1 LAESLLEE
9 QHMERPPETETIAF
23 DPFADHTE
31 VPYDLF
37 ASLRETCP
45 VSRTPLGPFF
55 VTRYDDVVA
64 GFRDWRAF
72 PSAGGMRLPG
82 FDVPE
87 EERILSELDG
97 ARHQRRRKLMM
108 SALAPP
114 TIRAAEPYI
123 ERISKELIGSVL
135 EKGRADLVSEF
146 TGPLPGSVIA
156 HLIGIPVEDQD
167 RFRQW
172 SDDVIADHEFITTN
186 RNARGVGLK
195 AAHPEFADYID
206 EQVAVRRSMEN
217 PPDDFVT
224 RAMNAEEDGDRL
236 NQTEI
241 RATIFHLIVAG
252 HETTTNLLGNMLFEL
267 IRRPELLA
275 AVRDDR
281 SLVPAAIEE
290 SLRHDSPAQMMVRD
304 CARPA
309 GISGTDI
316 NAGDKIILSIASAN
330 RDERVYED
338 PDSFRLDRNENADH
352 LAFGYGRHICL
363 GAALARLEG
372 VVALNVFL
380 DMVEQV
386 EFAPGFVYEKNPAF
400 WVLGP
405 RRLDVI
411 LRGRA

>member
-1 LAESLLEE
+1 
-9 QHMERPPETETIAF
+9 MERPPETETIEF
-23 DPFADHTE
+23 DPFADHVE
-31 VPYDLF
+31 VPYELF
-37 ASLRETCP
+37 ASLRESCP

-64 GFRDWRAF
+64 GFRDWRTF

-123 ERISKELIGSVL
+123 ERISRELIGSVL

-195 AAHPEFADYID
+195 AAHPDFADYID
-206 EQVAVRRSMEN
+206 EQVALRRSMEN

-275 AVRDDR
+275 AVRYDR
-281 SLVPAAIEE
+281 SLVPAAVEE

-309 GISGTDI
+309 RVSGTDV

-330 RDERVYED
+330 RDERVYQE
-338 PDSFRLDRNENADH
+338 PDSFRLDRDENADH
-352 LAFGYGRHICL
+352 LAFGYGRHVCL

-372 VVALNVFL
+372 VVALNVLL
-380 DMVEQV
+380 DMVEHV
-386 EFAPGFVYEKNPAF
+386 EFAPGFEYEKNPAF

-411 LRGRA
+411 VRGRA